1 MGKTVP
7 SFRMALESEID
18 RWSGFGRALRQ
29 PERGAFE
36 ELMDMCRGF
45 ASAGGC
51 ATNPIVFEPMAMSIM
66 LAQQMRIRELEKKMQ
81 ELISQKS
88 GGSSP

>member
-1 MGKTVP
+1 
-7 SFRMALESEID
+7 
-18 RWSGFGRALRQ
+18 
-29 PERGAFE
+29 
-36 ELMDMCRGF
+36 
-45 ASAGGC
+45 
-51 ATNPIVFEPMAMSIM
+51 MAMSIM